1 MYMNVY
7 FLYKCIFFQIYDLFC
22 VDQMTINSHTLL
34 EAEKRRDLENK
45 QKEIAQ
51 GLRELA
57 TMTSPAD
64 RAYQL
69 LKLNGGTGWSRFY

>member
-1 MYMNVY
+1 
-7 FLYKCIFFQIYDLFC
+7 
-22 VDQMTINSHTLL
+22 MTINSHTLL
-34 EAEKRRDLENK
+34 EAEKQRDLEKK

-51 GLRELA
+51 GLRKLA

-64 RAYQL
+64 RYAQL